1 MKIPNML
8 FVLSLVGYSW
18 GAGAWT
24 PQPWAPEKGTIAVEM
39 AEGGAWSFRH
49 TGIKNWA
56 VNITERLK
64 VMPGDRYE
72 LVCETSPLDETRGR
86 FSMNLCLF
94 DAKGNA
100 LDWAF
105 ANELMKPGRK
115 VATSFI
121 VPAGVAR
128 LYARFRGDGPAAARV
143 DVFSLKRVGSVFPE
157 GYVAP
162 QEPELAA
169 AAQRDFETRDAFDG
183 DSGMTETLCGKG
195 GFFLRDVAANGK
207 YRPISEAADFLLDVK
222 ESPVDG
228 GRAFDVTVR
237 ERSGRDRAVSLV
249 YAIPLPEGPIA
260 WHETLRRSETFTVG
274 ERQYSVSQ
282 GNAGRGRHAR
292 WPFAAATCGGRA
304 FALGIDPEAPAF
316 HRFGANANTRQ
327 LYVVFDLGFAKE
339 HPEAHVRFYDFTFD
353 AAQALRG
360 ALVAYRRLNPEMFR
374 VRCSRHG
381 LWTVMD
387 SLKNLPGLEDFGFRF
402 RGRMSEITFDDEHD
416 LLTFR
421 YTEPSTWW
429 VSVPREQKGKAFTLE
444 DGRAYCET
452 LAARGPAEMKSARA
466 QATPQR
472 YAQGWKTSVIRD
484 ADGAMVGQT
493 CKRSWCEGVLW
504 LLNSAPGIGGPGA
517 MNDFRVKIAPELF
530 DARYS
535 EQFPKGLDGEYYDSA
550 EMYVTPWCDFA
561 REHFAGMETPLT
573 FDRDT
578 HRPVVWKGMIAYEY
592 IRAASRLAH
601 AKGRLTLANCTPIKW
616 WFLVPFLDVPGS
628 EIWWV
633 KEKGEGGVSW
643 EPMNDEDFMYRRSMC
658 GGKPLCFLMDAPF
671 DHFTKEMTEK
681 YFQRSLAYGALPS
694 FFTWHGVS
702 TFASNIYFRRPDCYE
717 RDRPLFKKYIP
728 LCRTLSEAGWQPVNG
743 LLASDNPQVITEQFG
758 DIYATVFN
766 LSDKPQTVRLKVLPP
781 SVATLDELVAESTQT
796 VSAGVLTLTLPPET
810 VRVFRFK

>member
-1 MKIPNML
+1 M
-8 FVLSLVGYSW
+8 
-18 GAGAWT
+18 
-24 PQPWAPEKGTIAVEM
+24 
-39 AEGGAWSFRH
+39 
-49 TGIKNWA
+49 
-56 VNITERLK
+56 
-64 VMPGDRYE
+64 
-72 LVCETSPLDETRGR
+72 
-86 FSMNLCLF
+86 
-94 DAKGNA
+94 
-100 LDWAF
+100 
-105 ANELMKPGRK
+105 
-115 VATSFI
+115 
-121 VPAGVAR
+121 
-128 LYARFRGDGPAAARV
+128 
-143 DVFSLKRVGSVFPE
+143 
-157 GYVAP
+157 
-162 QEPELAA
+162 
-169 AAQRDFETRDAFDG
+169 
-183 DSGMTETLCGKG
+183 
-195 GFFLRDVAANGK
+195 
-207 YRPISEAADFLLDVK
+207 
-222 ESPVDG
+222 
-228 GRAFDVTVR
+228 
-237 ERSGRDRAVSLV
+237 
-249 YAIPLPEGPIA
+249 
-260 WHETLRRSETFTVG
+260 
-274 ERQYSVSQ
+274 
-282 GNAGRGRHAR
+282 
-292 WPFAAATCGGRA
+292 
-304 FALGIDPEAPAF
+304 
-316 HRFGANANTRQ
+316 
-327 LYVVFDLGFAKE
+327 
-339 HPEAHVRFYDFTFD
+339 
-353 AAQALRG
+353 
-360 ALVAYRRLNPEMFR
+360 
-374 VRCSRHG
+374 
-381 LWTVMD
+381 
-387 SLKNLPGLEDFGFRF
+387 
-402 RGRMSEITFDDEHD
+402 
-416 LLTFR
+416 
-421 YTEPSTWW
+421 
-429 VSVPREQKGKAFTLE
+429 
-444 DGRAYCET
+444 
-452 LAARGPAEMKSARA
+452 
-466 QATPQR
+466 
-472 YAQGWKTSVIRD
+472 
-484 ADGAMVGQT
+484 
-493 CKRSWCEGVLW
+493 W

-535 EQFPKGLDGEYYDSA
+535 EPFPKGLDGEYYDSA